1 MEIAEK
7 PTHWRVVDGFVSDFA
22 NDLRAVYDGR
32 TRDPLRVDP
41 ERFVWDYWHVP
52 NQYTLLR
59 TPAEDYFGAE
69 RYGELEKA
77 LLEYGRRELGCSAI
91 TPVWMSC
98 YVHGMRQE
106 LHADVPHGPWVC
118 FVVIKILGL
127 RLENKK
133 GQQNLLTF
141 FIELKSESTDKPGS
155 VVDNHSS
162 RCAVTNA
169 FKRPTRIQREP
180 RL

>member
-77 LLEYGRRELGCSAI
+77 LLEYGRRELSLI
-91 TPVWMSC
+91 
-98 YVHGMRQE
+98 H
-106 LHADVPHGPWVC
+106 
-118 FVVIKILGL
+118 I
-127 RLENKK
+127 
-133 GQQNLLTF
+133 
-141 FIELKSESTDKPGS
+141 
-155 VVDNHSS
+155 
-162 RCAVTNA
+162 
-169 FKRPTRIQREP
+169 
-180 RL
+180 